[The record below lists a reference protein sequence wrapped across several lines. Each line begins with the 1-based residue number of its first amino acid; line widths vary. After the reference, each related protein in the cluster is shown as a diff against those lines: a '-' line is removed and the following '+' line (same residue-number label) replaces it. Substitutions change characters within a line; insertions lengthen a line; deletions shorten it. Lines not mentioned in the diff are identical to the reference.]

1 VSLFV
6 DLVDFDGLGSEW
18 DQYLHGEV
26 DFMYRF
32 FRPIYSLRLGFG
44 TMSGTGGPKDVIDAD
59 PDGECM
65 SDGERM
71 CRKVG
76 FNFGYAEL
84 ELRLGDLVAV
94 MARPQFGSAYN
105 DTSPSTDEDREFF
118 QAFGVRGRVRIGHEL
133 GSNLILGASTTR
145 RLGKVFEGAFTWD
158 VIPRWPIVL
167 SVQVTDQPVV
177 EDYGVRLIS
186 DIGWRGVSWLYPS
199 LRLAYQARDIDH
211 AGASLG
217 AAVNFDW

>member
-1 VSLFV
+1 
-6 DLVDFDGLGSEW
+6 
-18 DQYLHGEV
+18 
-26 DFMYRF
+26 M
-32 FRPIYSLRLGFG
+32 
-44 TMSGTGGPKDVIDAD
+44 
-59 PDGECM
+59 
-65 SDGERM
+65 
-71 CRKVG
+71 
-76 FNFGYAEL
+76 
-84 ELRLGDLVAV
+84 
-94 MARPQFGSAYN
+94 
-105 DTSPSTDEDREFF
+105 
-118 QAFGVRGRVRIGHEL
+118 RGRVRIGQEL

-167 SVQVTDQPVV
+167 SVQVTDQPVL